1 MKPEHGLHQ
10 REVLG
15 FGPCAVDV
23 EENVLVLQKCPFA
36 TKGYDVRNS
45 PSRTSGEEKKVFIW
59 KENPEAV
66 CCNINNW

>member
-45 PSRTSGEEKKVFIW
+45 PSRTSGEEKEGVYM
-59 KENPEAV
+59 ERESRSSV
-66 CCNINNW
+66 LQR

>member
-45 PSRTSGEEKKVFIW
+45 PSRTSGEEKKGVYM
-59 KENPEAV
+59 ERESRSSV
-66 CCNINNW
+66 LQH